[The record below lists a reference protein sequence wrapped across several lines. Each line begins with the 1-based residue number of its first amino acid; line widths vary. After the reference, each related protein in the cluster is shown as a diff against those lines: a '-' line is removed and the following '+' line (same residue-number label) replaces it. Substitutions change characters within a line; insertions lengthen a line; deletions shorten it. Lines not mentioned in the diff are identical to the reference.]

1 MWVEGWR
8 WRRSEGRDGGWRW
21 RGEWRLAAE
30 SGGWRLGAL
39 ARSRSRG
46 GADARWR
53 RGLAAAGT
61 GVDVH
66 DGERRYGESGNR
78 QGDAL
83 VIGGN

>member
-1 MWVEGWR
+1 MA
-8 WRRSEGRDGGWRW
+8 GG
-21 RGEWRLAAE
+21 GGVE
-30 SGGWRLGAL
+30 SGGWQRRVVVGAL
-39 ARSRSRG
+39 AWSRSCG